1 MPVLLQHIGHQ
12 PCMLCRVP
20 SSSSPTPTWKQK
32 HATLAQICHSRRQT
46 VPSSSRGP
54 RNRYLHVKAQ
64 AAAAA
69 AALPAVAASVAD
81 ASGPGVPGQEL
92 KWWRQPLR
100 CWKEWWDL
108 KNHVSHFRACK
119 CMGKNCS
126 CLSQNTK
133 RDLHVQTAD
142 KPRPPARKLSA
153 IAHKLWQVLRV
164 NKLLLAV
171 AILTMVTSS
180 LLPLQLVPLTGTKC
194 TMPH

>member
-1 MPVLLQHIGHQ
+1 MRPWRKFVTAGGR
-12 PCMLCRVP
+12 LCLAALADP
-20 SSSSPTPTWKQK
+20 GTATFTSK
-32 HATLAQICHSRRQT
+32 HKRRRRQQHCQQLRPQWLT
-46 VPSSSRGP
+46 
-54 RNRYLHVKAQ
+54 Q
-64 AAAAA
+64 AAQGY
-69 AALPAVAASVAD
+69 L
-81 ASGPGVPGQEL
+81 GQEL